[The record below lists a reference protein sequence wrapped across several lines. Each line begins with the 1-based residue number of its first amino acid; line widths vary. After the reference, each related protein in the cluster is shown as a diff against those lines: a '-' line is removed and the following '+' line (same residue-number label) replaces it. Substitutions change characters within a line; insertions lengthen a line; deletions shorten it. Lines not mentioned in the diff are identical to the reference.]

1 MIFPIKR
8 GRFRIVCVSVWSQ
21 THCCLSFRVSGPT
34 WTSFVWAG
42 CQTRRATVPG
52 LGSETLG
59 PGLGCYR
66 FYRSLVCHLCWLWM
80 GRIIRQ
86 AGGGVI
92 FFTVHLKT
100 PRLRKHPCVFFG
112 EIERWGAV
120 CLAGSKS
127 DFGQGGTSNATSLT
141 GDLVKNHLG
150 YNQFTMS
157 GVSVVIE
164 DPQISYGPSCWPR
177 CCGNKLFSRGSCA
190 RIPTTCVSRCS
201 CPGGLQPWKGKSP
214 AVNPWLILV
223 YVWFLKKCC
232 GNLEGSNHLRTCDI
246 GHFPI

>member
-92 FFTVHLKT
+92 FFTVHLKHRGCGNIRASFSA
-100 PRLRKHPCVFFG
+100 RLNDEEQFVWPVPSR
-112 EIERWGAV
+112 I
-120 CLAGSKS
+120 
-127 DFGQGGTSNATSLT
+127 
-141 GDLVKNHLG
+141 LVKG
-150 YNQFTMS
+150 DIKRNQLDWGFS
-157 GVSVVIE
+157 QKSFGVQSIHNEWVSVVIE

-177 CCGNKLFSRGSCA
+177 CCGNKLFLGEAVPGFPLHAFQGAPVRVGCNPEKGSHLLSIHDWFWFMCDF
-190 RIPTTCVSRCS
+190 S
-201 CPGGLQPWKGKSP
+201 KS
-214 AVNPWLILV
+214 VVEI
-223 YVWFLKKCC
+223 
-232 GNLEGSNHLRTCDI
+232 
-246 GHFPI
+246 